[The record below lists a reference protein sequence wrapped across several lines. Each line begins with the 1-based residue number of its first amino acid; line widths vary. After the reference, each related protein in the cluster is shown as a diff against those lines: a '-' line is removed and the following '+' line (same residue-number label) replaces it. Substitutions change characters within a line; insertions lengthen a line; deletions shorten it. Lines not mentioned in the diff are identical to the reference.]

1 MIRTLL
7 SSLLT
12 RLAIWFTPPGIKP
25 GSLAG
30 TFPPFPKP
38 WRPPTPTELLA
49 ELKSTAWTCATLN
62 AAACAS
68 FPPRLYVTSRSGQP
82 APRCLTR
89 ALLGNEERR
98 LRGLS
103 HLAVPARTADR
114 IEEVTE
120 HPLLELL
127 QKCNPVHNAFDVW
140 ELTTLSQEV
149 LGVAYWLLE
158 LGPLGVPTGIWP
170 LPAHQVTPRRS
181 PDSPRLVDAYVFQ
194 AAGHEERFSPERIIA
209 FRYPDPHAP
218 YTAGLSPLRACFE
231 QARLLS
237 DLTSFRRQKFEN
249 HAIPDA
255 VVCSDQLLGEEERDR
270 LEKQWNE
277 RFGQGGAGRVV
288 IAESSLRVQL
298 LTHSM
303 GDLAALAD
311 LRATREDVANAF
323 HVPLSFLTTETN
335 LANLQAAQE
344 QHARQAI
351 LPRLRRRD
359 EKLNEQLIPLYDS
372 TGRLFLASDDPV
384 AANREENL
392 RERELALKYG
402 VLTINEARSD
412 QGLPPVPWGDAI
424 WLPDNWRQVSTATT
438 DDPQE

>member
-7 SSLLT
+7 SSLFT
-12 RLAIWFTPPGIKP
+12 RLAGWLAPPGMAP
-25 GSLAG
+25 AALAG
-30 TFPPFPKP
+30 NYPAFPSRS
-38 WRPPTPTELLA
+38 RPPTPAELLA
-49 ELKSTAWTCATLN
+49 ELKATAWTCATLN
-62 AAACAS
+62 AASCAS
-68 FPPRLYVTSRSGQP
+68 FPPRLYVTTRHGQA

-89 ALLGNEERR
+89 SLTGNEERR
-98 LRGLS
+98 LRTLS
-103 HLAVPARTADR
+103 HLAVHTRAAVR

-127 QKCNPVHNAFDVW
+127 QQVNPVHNQFDLW

-158 LGPLGVPTGIWP
+158 PGPLGVPAGIWP
-170 LPAHQVTPRRS
+170 LPAHQVTPLRE
-181 PDSPRLVDAYVFQ
+181 PDSPRLVDVYVFRSS
-194 AAGHEERFSPERIIA
+194 GREERLPTDRVIA
-209 FRYPDPHAP
+209 FRYPDPRAP

-237 DLTSFRRQKFEN
+237 DLTSFRREKFEN

-255 VVCSDQLLGEEERDR
+255 LICPDQVIGEEERDR
-270 LEKQWNE
+270 LQSQWNQ
-277 RFGQGGAGRVV
+277 RFRRGGAGQVV
-288 IAESSLRVQL
+288 VTEASMRVQL
-298 LTHSM
+298 LQHSM

-323 HVPLSFLTTETN
+323 HIPLAFLTSETN

-344 QHARQAI
+344 QHSRQAL

-359 EKLNEQLIPLYDS
+359 EKLNEQLIPLYDP

-384 AANREENL
+384 TANREQIVK
-392 RERELALKYG
+392 ERELAMQFG
-402 VLTINEARSD
+402 IMTINEARSE
-412 QGLPPVPWGDAI
+412 QGLPAVPWGDRP
-424 WLPDNWRQVSTATT
+424 WLPVHWQQVPEA
-438 DDPQE
+438 